1 MTLRDRCDAI
11 DRTATAIEN
20 VLFVYT
26 PVPEL
31 LTADE
36 READEQ
42 AANARVE
49 AEVPGFSESIPSL
62 TQPRP

>member
-1 MTLRDRCDAI
+1 MTLRDRFDPL
-11 DRTATAIEN
+11 DRTASAIEN

-26 PVPEL
+26 LVPDL
-31 LTADE
+31 LTPDE

-49 AEVPGFSESIPSL
+49 AEVPGYSDTLPSL
-62 TQPRP
+62 LAVA

>member
-20 VLFVYT
+20 VVFVYT
-26 PVPEL
+26 PVPDL
-31 LTADE
+31 LTPDE

-42 AANARVE
+42 AATARVE
-49 AEVPGFSESIPSL
+49 AEVPGYVETLPSL
-62 TQPRP
+62 LH

>member
-1 MTLRDRCDAI
+1 MTLRDRFDSI

-20 VLFVYT
+20 VLFIYT
-26 PVPEL
+26 PVPDP

-49 AEVPGFSESIPSL
+49 AEVPGYTDTLPLF
-62 TQPRP
+62 R

>member
-1 MTLRDRCDAI
+1 MTLRERFDAI

-20 VLFVYT
+20 VVFIYT
-26 PVPEL
+26 PVPDL

-42 AANARVE
+42 AAHARVE
-49 AEVPGFSESIPSL
+49 AEVPGFSETLPL
-62 TQPRP
+62 FR

>member
-1 MTLRDRCDAI
+1 MTLRDRYDAI

-26 PVPEL
+26 PVPDL
-31 LTADE
+31 LTPDE

-42 AANARVE
+42 AASARVE
-49 AEVPGFSESIPSL
+49 AEVPGYSDTLPSL
-62 TQPRP
+62 TTAS

>member
-1 MTLRDRCDAI
+1 MTLRDRFDPL

-26 PVPEL
+26 PVPDL
-31 LTADE
+31 LTPDD

-49 AEVPGFSESIPSL
+49 AEVPGFSDTLPSL
-62 TQPRP
+62 L

>member
-1 MTLRDRCDAI
+1 MTLRDRFDAI
-11 DRTATAIEN
+11 DRTAAAIDN

-26 PVPEL
+26 PVPDL
-31 LTADE
+31 LAEDE

-49 AEVPGFSESIPSL
+49 AEVPGYSDTLPSL
-62 TQPRP
+62 LTAA

>member
-1 MTLRDRCDAI
+1 MTLRDRFDAI
-11 DRTATAIEN
+11 DRTAAAIEN

-26 PVPEL
+26 PVPDL
-31 LTADE
+31 LAEDE

-49 AEVPGFSESIPSL
+49 AEVPGYSDTLPSL
-62 TQPRP
+62 LTAA

>member
-1 MTLRDRCDAI
+1 MTLRDRFDAI

-26 PVPEL
+26 PVPDAL
-31 LTADE
+31 SPDE

-42 AANARVE
+42 AANARIQ
-49 AEVPGFSESIPSL
+49 AEVPGYVETLPSL
-62 TQPRP
+62 LAAA

>member
-1 MTLRDRCDAI
+1 MTLRDRFDAI
-11 DRTATAIEN
+11 DRTAAAIEN

-26 PVPEL
+26 PVPDPLAE
-31 LTADE
+31 DE

-49 AEVPGFSESIPSL
+49 AEVPGYSDTLPSL
-62 TQPRP
+62 LTAA